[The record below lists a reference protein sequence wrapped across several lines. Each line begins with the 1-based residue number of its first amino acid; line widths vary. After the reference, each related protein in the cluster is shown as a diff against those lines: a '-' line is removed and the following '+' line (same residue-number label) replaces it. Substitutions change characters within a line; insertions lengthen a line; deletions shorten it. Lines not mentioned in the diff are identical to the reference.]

1 MSGKRVCLNGD
12 YDRVR
17 DYTSNKKIFFGK
29 VEFTRKIVNFLPYCK
44 SANRRLIIVSPNRKT
59 LHSSAASTY
68 SNASRNPRP

>member
-17 DYTSNKKIFFGK
+17 DSISIIPRTKK
-29 VEFTRKIVNFLPYCK
+29 VEFTRKFVNFLPYCK